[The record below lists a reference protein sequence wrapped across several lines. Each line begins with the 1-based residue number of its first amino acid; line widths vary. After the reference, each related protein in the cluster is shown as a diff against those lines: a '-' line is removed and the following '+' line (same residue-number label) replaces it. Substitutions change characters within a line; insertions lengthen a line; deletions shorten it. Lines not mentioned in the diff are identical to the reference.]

1 MLHSI
6 GEAAGLTPT
15 LARLLADGMRSDDTA
30 LPFQAPKSMLN
41 VPLSGARRFAA
52 QSWSFQRMRAVGKA
66 HGATL
71 NDVLLAMCSG
81 ALRRYLLDADALP
94 AESLVA
100 AIPVALP
107 VDRDTDGGNAVTMV
121 LCSLATDID
130 DPHERLRRIHTSMLA
145 AKNVM
150 AGRSALQISLFGL
163 ATATGPAAANL
174 LPGFAGRARPAYN
187 LVISNVPGPRS
198 TLYWNGA
205 RAVGWYPVSIPTEGN
220 AVNITVVSYADN
232 IEFGLIG
239 CRRSIPH
246 LQRLLDD
253 LEHSLRELESAPASS
268 LQGQKTSDR
277 NSKGYVTV
285 AILDRFRLDDR
296 VAVVTGAS
304 SGLGVAFAR
313 AFAEAG
319 ADVVLAA
326 RRPDRLQQTA
336 ACVRAAGRSALC
348 VPTDI
353 ADPAQVQHMV
363 EAAMAQFGK
372 IDILINN
379 AGIGTAIPATR
390 EAPEQFRQVID
401 VNLNGAYWA
410 AQACAR
416 VMRPGSTI
424 VNISSVLGLTTASLP
439 QAAYSASKAGLI
451 GLTRDLAQQWGTRK
465 GIRVNALAP
474 GFFESEMT
482 DEYPDGYLDRMTP
495 RMVLGRIGNPDEL
508 AASAIW
514 LASDASG
521 YVTGQTVAVDGGITI
536 T

>member
-1 MLHSI
+1 M
-6 GEAAGLTPT
+6 
-15 LARLLADGMRSDDTA
+15 
-30 LPFQAPKSMLN
+30 
-41 VPLSGARRFAA
+41 
-52 QSWSFQRMRAVGKA
+52 
-66 HGATL
+66 
-71 NDVLLAMCSG
+71 
-81 ALRRYLLDADALP
+81 
-94 AESLVA
+94 
-100 AIPVALP
+100 
-107 VDRDTDGGNAVTMV
+107 
-121 LCSLATDID
+121 
-130 DPHERLRRIHTSMLA
+130 
-145 AKNVM
+145 
-150 AGRSALQISLFGL
+150 
-163 ATATGPAAANL
+163 
-174 LPGFAGRARPAYN
+174 
-187 LVISNVPGPRS
+187 
-198 TLYWNGA
+198 
-205 RAVGWYPVSIPTEGN
+205 
-220 AVNITVVSYADN
+220 
-232 IEFGLIG
+232 
-239 CRRSIPH
+239 
-246 LQRLLDD
+246 
-253 LEHSLRELESAPASS
+253 
-268 LQGQKTSDR
+268 
-277 NSKGYVTV
+277 TV

-336 ACVRAAGRSALC
+336 ASVRAAGRSALC

-372 IDILINN
+372 IDTLINN

-390 EAPEQFRQVID
+390 EAPEQFRHVID

-424 VNISSVLGLTTASLP
+424 VNISSVLGLTTAKLP